1 MQLNITTDYMIRT
14 VLYLAA
20 NQGIHSSADI
30 AEAMYISHGYLSKIT
45 NKLKGAGFIG
55 VQKGA
60 GGGFFLAL
68 CPKDIT
74 LLDIIQCSEGSVKI
88 NRCLQADGY
97 CNRFA
102 VDFCPV
108 HKSFQRIQEF
118 LEESLASVTIE
129 DLLEGGEPA
138 FWEKK

>member
-14 VLYLAA
+14 VLYLASA
-20 NQGIHSSADI
+20 KGIRSSADI

-45 NKLKGAGFIG
+45 NKLKSAGFIG

-68 CPKDIT
+68 SPEDIT
-74 LLDIIQCSEGSVKI
+74 LLDIIQCSEGSIKI

-102 VDFCPV
+102 VDVCPV
-108 HKSFQRIQEF
+108 HKSFQRIQKL
-118 LEESLASVTIE
+118 LEKSLASVTIE
-129 DLLEGGEPA
+129 ALLQADNESLWRKA
-138 FWEKK
+138 